1 MNPKIIAMYLPQ
13 YHQIPEND
21 AFWGKGFTDWVTVKE
36 AQPLFEGHN
45 QPRIPV
51 DDNYYDLSLREN
63 IVHQAELAKEYGVY
77 GFGIYHYWFN
87 DEKNLLTKPAD
98 IILENKDIDTHYF
111 FAWDNISWKRSWS
124 NVSGND
130 WSPVA
135 DKNNSV
141 DNSSSNESG
150 MLIEYRLG
158 AEESWKKHFEWLLPH
173 FRDERYIKVDG
184 KPMFVIYHCSQ
195 EILAMCQYF
204 DYLAEQNG
212 FPGIYVVFRKG
223 VNPRITKGQNI
234 FLYEP
239 SASSWDLLPKKIY
252 RRVLKQLGIKYGP
265 KTFQYDKVWKKLL
278 DTMASH
284 PEKTFIPSAFVGY
297 DDTPRR
303 GKYGT
308 IIKGQTPEKFG
319 IYLNELMRIVASQ
332 NKPYILLTA
341 WNEWSEGAYL
351 EPDTIDSYEYLKA
364 VKNATCN

>member
-1 MNPKIIAMYLPQ
+1 MNPKIITMYLPQ

-21 AFWGKGFTDWVTVKE
+21 AFWGKGFTDWVTVKD

-45 QPRIPV
+45 QPRIPI
-51 DDNYYDLSLREN
+51 DGNYYDLSLKGN
-63 IVHQAELAKEYGVY
+63 IVRQAELANEYGIY

-130 WSPVA
+130 WSPAA

-141 DNSSSNESG
+141 DNSFSNESG
-150 MLIEYRLG
+150 ILIEYRLG
-158 AEESWKKHFEWLLPH
+158 TEDSWKKHFDWLLPH
-173 FRDERYIKVDG
+173 FRDDRYIKVDG
-184 KPMFVIYHCSQ
+184 KPMFVIYHCSKD
-195 EILAMCQYF
+195 LLTMSQYF
-204 DYLAEQNG
+204 DRLAVENG
-212 FPGIYVVFRKG
+212 FPGIYVVFRRG
-223 VNPRITKGQNI
+223 VNPRITKGQNV
-234 FLYEP
+234 FFYEP
-239 SASSWDLLPKKIY
+239 SASSWDLLPNKIY
-252 RRVLKQLGIKYGP
+252 RWVLKQFGIKYGP

-278 DTMASH
+278 ATMASH
-284 PEKTFIPSAFVGY
+284 PEPTLIPSAFVGY

-308 IIKGQTPEKFG
+308 IIKGQSPKKFG
-319 IYLNELMRIVASQ
+319 TYLRELMHIVSSQ
-332 NKPYILLTA
+332 NKPYIFLTA

-351 EPDTIDSYEYLKA
+351 EPDCKDSYEYLKA